1 MTRTEFASLK
11 SLLLSKPLS
20 FWTGAEWSFLD
31 EHLIRSRNR
40 LTHENERV
48 VNRLQQLAERTAPPT
63 TRG

>member
-1 MTRTEFASLK
+1 MTRTEFATLK
-11 SLLLSKPLS
+11 SLLLSRRMDW
-20 FWTGAEWSFLD
+20 WTGAEWSFLD

-48 VNRLQQLAERTAPPT
+48 IARLQQLAERTAPPT